1 MKKKN
6 LIIIKIIIYLLIF
19 SVLACLIIF
28 GTKRYFEKEKIQ
40 DIKSDMLSVQC
51 MCKVYKDNGIVNNV
65 GNNVVGEKLS
75 DCSNDIINDF
85 KSKNIIDPSE
95 YDKYYVL
102 SNEDLNTLKTNIEPK
117 TDSYYLINY
126 DTWEVVTT
134 QGYKGAYKLS
144 DIMNL
149 K

>member
-1 MKKKN
+1 M
-6 LIIIKIIIYLLIF
+6 
-19 SVLACLIIF
+19 LACLIIF
-28 GTKRYFEKEKIQ
+28 GIKRYFEKEKIQ

-51 MCKVYKDNGIVNNV
+51 MCRIYKENNMINKSDNKILGV
-65 GNNVVGEKLS
+65 KLS
-75 DCSNDIINDF
+75 DCSNDIINNF
-85 KSKNIIDPSE
+85 KSKNIIVPNE

-117 TDSYYLINY
+117 SDSYYLINY
-126 DTWEVVTT
+126 DTWEVITT

>member
-1 MKKKN
+1 MKKKRTT
-6 LIIIKIIIYLLIF
+6 IIKIIIYSIVLLI
-19 SVLACLIIF
+19 LACIIAF
-28 GTKRYFEKEKIQ
+28 ITKSYFEREEIQ
-40 DIKSDMLSVQC
+40 DVKSNLLSVQC
-51 MCKVYKDNGIVNNV
+51 MCKLYKQGGIVNNV
-65 GNNVVGEKLS
+65 GNNVIGVKLS
-75 DCSNDIINDF
+75 DCNNDIINNF

-117 TDSYYLINY
+117 SDLYYLINY
-126 DTWEVVTT
+126 DTWEVITT